1 MKVAV
6 IGYSGSGKSTLA
18 AKLGEIY
25 NCPVLYLDRIHFK
38 ENWTERDDETAK
50 AMLKEF
56 MDKNG
61 SWVIDGNYNS
71 LLRGRRLEEADMI
84 VFMNFSRLTC
94 LRQAIKRYK
103 TYKGKTRES
112 MADNC
117 SEKMDMEFIKW
128 ILLDG
133 RSREKKVEYAETIRK
148 YKQKIVILRN
158 KKEIASFLE
167 TLTQNK

>member
-1 MKVAV
+1 
-6 IGYSGSGKSTLA
+6 
-18 AKLGEIY
+18 
-25 NCPVLYLDRIHFK
+25 
-38 ENWTERDDETAK
+38 
-50 AMLKEF
+50 
-56 MDKNG
+56 
-61 SWVIDGNYNS
+61 
-71 LLRGRRLEEADMI
+71 
-84 VFMNFSRLTC
+84 
-94 LRQAIKRYK
+94 
-103 TYKGKTRES
+103 